1 MLWLVYKTC
10 LKAVLIN
17 GGYFIVAKFLIMKY
31 FPVYRLNEV
40 ISKTFEKTISLDIAQ
55 GIRDGLDSMIHF
67 VDEQGGPLST
77 IAEIID
83 KPILIDKDE
92 PKRYVKISA
101 AYSQMLWLIC
111 SIVMRNHDSVAINYE
126 IEQMSIEEHKSFL
139 RELEID
145 NTITKYIRALL
156 DQKVVFSESADILNK
171 IEILS
176 NRKLSDE
183 EMEQLY
189 TYDMTSDIGVRVN
202 SLYVYAMSFILLH
215 EFSHHSLNH
224 DFNHYGTTEEEEVA
238 DHNAFW
244 TLYSDLKGNE
254 RTTALLGILCALVSL
269 IFVNPSLEDDGIHP
283 LPIERVFYFYDIV
296 KEESTKFAGLMCHL
310 FYTWAVYVHDAN
322 MPQLDGSY
330 DETFDKIKAYMIEKE
345 HQANNRGA

>member
-1 MLWLVYKTC
+1 
-10 LKAVLIN
+10 
-17 GGYFIVAKFLIMKY
+17 MKY
-31 FPVYRLNEV
+31 FPIYRLNEA
-40 ISKTFEKTISLDIAQ
+40 ITLSFKKIFSLDIAQ
-55 GIRDGLDSMIHF
+55 GIRDGLDSTIHF

-101 AYSQMLWLIC
+101 AYSQMLWMIC
-111 SIVMRNHDSVAINYE
+111 SIVIRNHDCVAINYE
-126 IEQMSIEEHKSFL
+126 IEHMSIEEYNNFL
-139 RELEID
+139 KELEID
-145 NTITKYIRALL
+145 NAITKYERALL

-202 SLYVYAMSFILLH
+202 SLYMYAMSFILLH

-224 DFNHYGTTEEEEVA
+224 DFNHYGTIEEEEAA

-244 TLYSDLKGNE
+244 TLYSDLEGNE

-269 IFVNPSLEDDGIHP
+269 IFVDPSLGDDGIHP
-283 LPIERVFYFYDIV
+283 SPVKRIFYFYDIV
-296 KEESTKFAGLMCHL
+296 KDESPKFAGLMCHL
-310 FYTWAVYVHDAN
+310 FYTWAVYVHDDN
-322 MPQLDGSY
+322 MPHWDGPY
-330 DETFDKIKAYMIEKE
+330 EETIEAIRNYMFNKNSID
-345 HQANNRGA
+345 

>member
-1 MLWLVYKTC
+1 
-10 LKAVLIN
+10 
-17 GGYFIVAKFLIMKY
+17 MKY

-101 AYSQMLWLIC
+101 TYSQMLWMIC

-126 IEQMSIEEHKSFL
+126 IEQMSIEEHNNFL
-139 RELEID
+139 RELEIE
-145 NTITKYIRALL
+145 NAITRYERALL

-224 DFNHYGTTEEEEVA
+224 DFNHYGKIEEEEAA

-244 TLYSDLKGNE
+244 TLYSDLEGNE

-269 IFVNPSLEDDGIHP
+269 IFADPSLEDDGIHP
-283 LPIERVFYFYDIV
+283 LPVERIFYFYDIV
-296 KEESTKFAGLMCHL
+296 KNECPKFAGLMCHL
-310 FYTWAVYVHDAN
+310 FYIWAVYVHDDN
-322 MPQLDGSY
+322 MPQLDGPY
-330 DETFDKIKAYMIEKE
+330 DDTLDIIKVYMIEKE
-345 HQANNRGA
+345 HQANNSGA

>member
-1 MLWLVYKTC
+1 
-10 LKAVLIN
+10 
-17 GGYFIVAKFLIMKY
+17 MKY
-31 FPVYRLNEV
+31 FPIYRLNEAITLSFKKIV
-40 ISKTFEKTISLDIAQ
+40 SLDIAQ
-55 GIRDGLDSMIHF
+55 GIRDGLDSMVHF

-101 AYSQMLWLIC
+101 SYSQMLWMIC
-111 SIVMRNHDSVAINYE
+111 SIVIRNHDCVAINYE
-126 IEQMSIEEHKSFL
+126 IEHMSIEEYNNFL
-139 RELEID
+139 KELEID
-145 NTITKYIRALL
+145 NAITKYERALL

-189 TYDMTSDIGVRVN
+189 TYDMTSDIGVRIN

-215 EFSHHSLNH
+215 EFSHHSLNQ
-224 DFNHYGTTEEEEVA
+224 DFNHYGTIEEEEAA

-244 TLYSDLKGNE
+244 TLYSDLEGNE
-254 RTTALLGILCALVSL
+254 RKTALLGILCALVSL
-269 IFVNPSLEDDGIHP
+269 IFADPSLEDDGIHP
-283 LPIERVFYFYDIV
+283 LPIERILYFYNIV
-296 KEESTKFAGLMCHL
+296 KDESPKFAGLMCHL

>member
-1 MLWLVYKTC
+1 
-10 LKAVLIN
+10 
-17 GGYFIVAKFLIMKY
+17 MKY
-31 FPVYRLNEV
+31 FPIYRLNEAITLSFKKIV
-40 ISKTFEKTISLDIAQ
+40 SIDIAQ
-55 GIRDGLDSMIHF
+55 SIRDGLDSMIHF

-101 AYSQMLWLIC
+101 AYSQMLRMIC

-126 IEQMSIEEHKSFL
+126 IEQMSVEEHNNFL

-145 NTITKYIRALL
+145 NTITKYERALL
-156 DQKVVFSESADILNK
+156 DQKVVFSESADLLNI

-176 NRKLSDE
+176 KRKLSDE
-183 EMEQLY
+183 EMEQIY

-224 DFNHYGTTEEEEVA
+224 DFNHYGTIEEEEAA

-244 TLYSDLKGNE
+244 TLYSDLEGNE

-269 IFVNPSLEDDGIHP
+269 IFVDPSLKDDGIHP
-283 LPIERVFYFYDIV
+283 LPIERIIYFYNIV
-296 KEESTKFAGLMCHL
+296 KDESPKFAGLMCHL

-345 HQANNRGA
+345 HQANNHGA

>member
-1 MLWLVYKTC
+1 
-10 LKAVLIN
+10 
-17 GGYFIVAKFLIMKY
+17 MKY
-31 FPVYRLNEV
+31 FPIYRLNEAITLSFKKIV
-40 ISKTFEKTISLDIAQ
+40 SLDIAQ
-55 GIRDGLDSMIHF
+55 GIRNGLDSMIHF

-77 IAEIID
+77 IAEIIN

-101 AYSQMLWLIC
+101 TYSQMLWMIC

-126 IEQMSIEEHKSFL
+126 IEQMSIEEHNNFL
-139 RELEID
+139 RELEIE
-145 NTITKYIRALL
+145 NTITRYERALL

-215 EFSHHSLNH
+215 EFSHHSLNQ
-224 DFNHYGTTEEEEVA
+224 DFNHYGAIEEEEAA

-244 TLYSDLKGNE
+244 TLYSDLEGNE
-254 RTTALLGILCALVSL
+254 RKTALLGILCALVSL
-269 IFVNPSLEDDGIHP
+269 IFADPSLEDDGIHP
-283 LPIERVFYFYDIV
+283 LPIERILYFYNIV
-296 KEESTKFAGLMCHL
+296 KDESPKFAGLMCHL

>member
-1 MLWLVYKTC
+1 
-10 LKAVLIN
+10 
-17 GGYFIVAKFLIMKY
+17 MKC
-31 FPVYRLNEV
+31 FPVCRLNEA
-40 ISKTFEKTISLDIAQ
+40 ISRTFEKTISLDIAQ

-101 AYSQMLWLIC
+101 AYSQMLWMIC
-111 SIVMRNHDSVAINYE
+111 SIVIRNHDCVAINYE
-126 IEQMSIEEHKSFL
+126 IEHMSIEEYNNFL
-139 RELEID
+139 KELDID
-145 NTITKYIRALL
+145 NAITKYERALL

-189 TYDMTSDIGVRVN
+189 TYDMKSDIGVRIN

-224 DFNHYGTTEEEEVA
+224 DFNHYGTIEEEEAA

-244 TLYSDLKGNE
+244 ALYSDLEGNE
-254 RTTALLGILCALVSL
+254 RETALLGILCALVSL
-269 IFVNPSLEDDGIHP
+269 IFVDPSLENDGIHP
-283 LPIERVFYFYDIV
+283 LPIERIFYFYNIV
-296 KEESTKFAGLMCHL
+296 KDESPKFAGLMCHL

-330 DETFDKIKAYMIEKE
+330 DETFDKIKAYMIEKA

>member
-1 MLWLVYKTC
+1 
-10 LKAVLIN
+10 
-17 GGYFIVAKFLIMKY
+17 MKY
-31 FPVYRLNEV
+31 FPIYRLNEAITLSFKKIV
-40 ISKTFEKTISLDIAQ
+40 SLDIAQ
-55 GIRDGLDSMIHF
+55 GIRDGLDSMVHF

-101 AYSQMLWLIC
+101 SYSQMLWMIC
-111 SIVMRNHDSVAINYE
+111 SIVIRNHDCVAINYE
-126 IEQMSIEEHKSFL
+126 IEHMSIEEYNNFL
-139 RELEID
+139 KELEID
-145 NTITKYIRALL
+145 NAITKYERALL

-189 TYDMTSDIGVRVN
+189 TYDMTSDIGVRIN

-224 DFNHYGTTEEEEVA
+224 DFNHYGTIEEEEAA

-244 TLYSDLKGNE
+244 TLYSDLGGNE
-254 RTTALLGILCALVSL
+254 RKTALLGILCALVSL
-269 IFVNPSLEDDGIHP
+269 IFADPSLEDDGIHP
-283 LPIERVFYFYDIV
+283 LPIERILYFYNIV
-296 KEESTKFAGLMCHL
+296 KDESPKFAGLMCHL

>member
-1 MLWLVYKTC
+1 
-10 LKAVLIN
+10 
-17 GGYFIVAKFLIMKY
+17 MKY
-31 FPVYRLNEV
+31 FPIYRLNEAITLSFKKIV
-40 ISKTFEKTISLDIAQ
+40 SLDIAQ
-55 GIRDGLDSMIHF
+55 GIRDGLDSMVHF

-77 IAEIID
+77 TAEIID

-101 AYSQMLWLIC
+101 SYSQMLWMIC
-111 SIVMRNHDSVAINYE
+111 SIVIRNHDCVAINYE
-126 IEQMSIEEHKSFL
+126 IEHMSIEEYNNFL
-139 RELEID
+139 KELEID
-145 NTITKYIRALL
+145 NAITKYKRALL
-156 DQKVVFSESADILNK
+156 DQKVVFAESADILNK

-189 TYDMTSDIGVRVN
+189 TYDMTSDIGVRIN

-215 EFSHHSLNH
+215 EFSHHSLNQ
-224 DFNHYGTTEEEEVA
+224 DFNHYGTIEEEEAA

-244 TLYSDLKGNE
+244 TLYSDLEGNE
-254 RTTALLGILCALVSL
+254 RKTALLGILCALVSL
-269 IFVNPSLEDDGIHP
+269 IFADPSLEDDGIHP
-283 LPIERVFYFYDIV
+283 LPIERILYFYNIV
-296 KEESTKFAGLMCHL
+296 KDESPKFAGLMCHL

-322 MPQLDGSY
+322 MPHLDGSY

>member
-1 MLWLVYKTC
+1 
-10 LKAVLIN
+10 
-17 GGYFIVAKFLIMKY
+17 MKY
-31 FPVYRLNEV
+31 FPIYRLNEAITLSFKKIV
-40 ISKTFEKTISLDIAQ
+40 SLDIAQ
-55 GIRDGLDSMIHF
+55 GIRDGLDSMVHF

-101 AYSQMLWLIC
+101 SYSQMLWMIC
-111 SIVMRNHDSVAINYE
+111 SIVIRNHDCVAINYE
-126 IEQMSIEEHKSFL
+126 IEHMSIEEYNNFL
-139 RELEID
+139 KELEID
-145 NTITKYIRALL
+145 NAITKYERALL

-189 TYDMTSDIGVRVN
+189 TYDMTSDIGVRIN

-215 EFSHHSLNH
+215 EFSHHSLNQ
-224 DFNHYGTTEEEEVA
+224 DFNHYGTIEEEEAA

-244 TLYSDLKGNE
+244 TLYSDLGGNE
-254 RTTALLGILCALVSL
+254 RKTALLGILCALVSL
-269 IFVNPSLEDDGIHP
+269 IFADPSLEDDGIHP
-283 LPIERVFYFYDIV
+283 LPIERTFYFYNIV
-296 KEESTKFAGLMCHL
+296 KDESPKFAGLMCHL

>member
-1 MLWLVYKTC
+1 
-10 LKAVLIN
+10 
-17 GGYFIVAKFLIMKY
+17 MKC
-31 FPVYRLNEV
+31 FPVYRLNEA
-40 ISKTFEKTISLDIAQ
+40 ISRTFEKTISLDIAQ

-101 AYSQMLWLIC
+101 AYSQMLWMIC
-111 SIVMRNHDSVAINYE
+111 SIVIRNHDCVAINYE
-126 IEQMSIEEHKSFL
+126 IEHMSIEEYNNFL
-139 RELEID
+139 KELDID
-145 NTITKYIRALL
+145 NAITKYERALL

-189 TYDMTSDIGVRVN
+189 TYDMKSDIGVRIN

-224 DFNHYGTTEEEEVA
+224 DFNHYGTIEEEVAA

-244 TLYSDLKGNE
+244 ALYSDLEGNE
-254 RTTALLGILCALVSL
+254 RETALLGILCALVSL
-269 IFVNPSLEDDGIHP
+269 IFVDPSLEDDGIHP
-283 LPIERVFYFYDIV
+283 LPIKRIFYFYNIV
-296 KEESTKFAGLMCHL
+296 KDESPKFAGLMCHL

-330 DETFDKIKAYMIEKE
+330 DETFDKIKAYMIEKA

>member
-1 MLWLVYKTC
+1 
-10 LKAVLIN
+10 
-17 GGYFIVAKFLIMKY
+17 MKY
-31 FPVYRLNEV
+31 FPIYRLNEAITLSFKKIV
-40 ISKTFEKTISLDIAQ
+40 SLDIAQ
-55 GIRDGLDSMIHF
+55 GIRDGLDSMVHF

-101 AYSQMLWLIC
+101 SYSQMLWMIC
-111 SIVMRNHDSVAINYE
+111 SIVIRNHDCVAINYE
-126 IEQMSIEEHKSFL
+126 IEHMSIEEYNNFL
-139 RELEID
+139 KELEID
-145 NTITKYIRALL
+145 NAITKYERALL

-224 DFNHYGTTEEEEVA
+224 DFNHYGTIEEEEAA

-244 TLYSDLKGNE
+244 TLYSDLGGNE
-254 RTTALLGILCALVSL
+254 RKTALLGILCALVSL
-269 IFVNPSLEDDGIHP
+269 IFADPSLEDDGIHP
-283 LPIERVFYFYDIV
+283 LPIERILYFYNIV
-296 KEESTKFAGLMCHL
+296 KDESPKFAGLMCHL

>member
-1 MLWLVYKTC
+1 
-10 LKAVLIN
+10 
-17 GGYFIVAKFLIMKY
+17 MKY
-31 FPVYRLNEV
+31 FPIYRLNEAITLSFKKIV
-40 ISKTFEKTISLDIAQ
+40 SLDIAQ
-55 GIRDGLDSMIHF
+55 GIRDGLDSMVHF

-101 AYSQMLWLIC
+101 SYSQMLWMIC
-111 SIVMRNHDSVAINYE
+111 SIVIRNHDCVAINYE
-126 IEQMSIEEHKSFL
+126 IEHMSIEEYNNFL
-139 RELEID
+139 KELEID
-145 NTITKYIRALL
+145 NAITKYKRALL

-189 TYDMTSDIGVRVN
+189 TYDMTSDIGVRIN

-215 EFSHHSLNH
+215 EFSHHSLNQ
-224 DFNHYGTTEEEEVA
+224 DFNHYGTIEEEEAA

-244 TLYSDLKGNE
+244 TLYSDLGGNE
-254 RTTALLGILCALVSL
+254 RKTALLGILCALVSL
-269 IFVNPSLEDDGIHP
+269 IFADPSLEDDGIHP
-283 LPIERVFYFYDIV
+283 LPIERILYFYNIV
-296 KEESTKFAGLMCHL
+296 KDESPKFAGLMCHL

-322 MPQLDGSY
+322 MPHLDGSY

>member
-1 MLWLVYKTC
+1 
-10 LKAVLIN
+10 
-17 GGYFIVAKFLIMKY
+17 MKY
-31 FPVYRLNEV
+31 FPIYRLNEAITLSFKKIV
-40 ISKTFEKTISLDIAQ
+40 SLDIAQ
-55 GIRDGLDSMIHF
+55 GIRDGLDSMVHF

-77 IAEIID
+77 TAEIID

-101 AYSQMLWLIC
+101 SYSQMLWMIC
-111 SIVMRNHDSVAINYE
+111 SIVIRNHDCVAINYE
-126 IEQMSIEEHKSFL
+126 IEHMSIEEYNNFL
-139 RELEID
+139 KELEID
-145 NTITKYIRALL
+145 NAITKYERALL

-189 TYDMTSDIGVRVN
+189 TYDMTSDIGVRIN

-215 EFSHHSLNH
+215 EFSHHSLNQ
-224 DFNHYGTTEEEEVA
+224 DFNHYGTIEEEEAA

-244 TLYSDLKGNE
+244 TLYSDLEGNE
-254 RTTALLGILCALVSL
+254 RKTALLGILCALVSL
-269 IFVNPSLEDDGIHP
+269 IFADPSLEDDGIHP
-283 LPIERVFYFYDIV
+283 LPIERILYFYNIV
-296 KEESTKFAGLMCHL
+296 KDESPKFAGLMCHL

>member
-1 MLWLVYKTC
+1 
-10 LKAVLIN
+10 
-17 GGYFIVAKFLIMKY
+17 MKY
-31 FPVYRLNEV
+31 FPIYRLNEAITLSFKKIV
-40 ISKTFEKTISLDIAQ
+40 SLDIAQ

-101 AYSQMLWLIC
+101 TYSQMLWMIC

-126 IEQMSIEEHKSFL
+126 IEQMSIEEHNNFL
-139 RELEID
+139 MELEID
-145 NTITKYIRALL
+145 NAITRYERALL

-189 TYDMTSDIGVRVN
+189 TYDMTSDIGVRIN

-224 DFNHYGTTEEEEVA
+224 DFNHFGTIEEEEAA

-269 IFVNPSLEDDGIHP
+269 IFVNPS
-283 LPIERVFYFYDIV
+283 
-296 KEESTKFAGLMCHL
+296 
-310 FYTWAVYVHDAN
+310 
-322 MPQLDGSY
+322 
-330 DETFDKIKAYMIEKE
+330 
-345 HQANNRGA
+345 

>member
-1 MLWLVYKTC
+1 
-10 LKAVLIN
+10 
-17 GGYFIVAKFLIMKY
+17 MKY
-31 FPVYRLNEV
+31 FPIYRLNEAITLSFKKIV
-40 ISKTFEKTISLDIAQ
+40 SLDIAQ

-77 IAEIID
+77 IAEIIN

-101 AYSQMLWLIC
+101 TYSQMLWMIC
-111 SIVMRNHDSVAINYE
+111 SIVMRNHDSVAINYD
-126 IEQMSIEEHKSFL
+126 IEQMSIEEHNNFL
-139 RELEID
+139 RELEIE
-145 NTITKYIRALL
+145 NAITRYERALL

-224 DFNHYGTTEEEEVA
+224 DFNHYGTIEEEEAA

-244 TLYSDLKGNE
+244 TLYSDLEGNE
-254 RTTALLGILCALVSL
+254 RKTALLGILCALVSL
-269 IFVNPSLEDDGIHP
+269 IFADPSLEDDGIHP
-283 LPIERVFYFYDIV
+283 LPIERILYFYNIV
-296 KEESTKFAGLMCHL
+296 KDESPTFAGLMCHL

-322 MPQLDGSY
+322 MPHLDGSY

-345 HQANNRGA
+345 HQANNSGA

>member
-1 MLWLVYKTC
+1 
-10 LKAVLIN
+10 
-17 GGYFIVAKFLIMKY
+17 MKC
-31 FPVYRLNEV
+31 FPVCRLNEA
-40 ISKTFEKTISLDIAQ
+40 ISRTFEKTISLDIAQ

-101 AYSQMLWLIC
+101 AYSQMLWMIC
-111 SIVMRNHDSVAINYE
+111 SIVIRNHDCVAINYE
-126 IEQMSIEEHKSFL
+126 IEHMSIEEYNNFL
-139 RELEID
+139 KELDID
-145 NTITKYIRALL
+145 NAITKYERALL

-189 TYDMTSDIGVRVN
+189 TYDMKSDIGVRIN

-224 DFNHYGTTEEEEVA
+224 DFNHYGTIEEEEAA

-244 TLYSDLKGNE
+244 ALYSDLEGNE
-254 RTTALLGILCALVSL
+254 RETALLGILCALVSL
-269 IFVNPSLEDDGIHP
+269 IFVDPSLEDDGIHP
-283 LPIERVFYFYDIV
+283 LPIERIFYFYNIMKD
-296 KEESTKFAGLMCHL
+296 ESPKFAGLMCHL

-330 DETFDKIKAYMIEKE
+330 DETFDKIKAYMIEKA